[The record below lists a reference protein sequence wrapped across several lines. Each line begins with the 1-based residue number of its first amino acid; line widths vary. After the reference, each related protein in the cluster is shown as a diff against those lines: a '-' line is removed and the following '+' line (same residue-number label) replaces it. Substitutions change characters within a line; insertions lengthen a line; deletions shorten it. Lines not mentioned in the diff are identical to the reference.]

1 MVGGGPADIA
11 LMLVS
16 LQCLDRL
23 KDWQESV
30 NRYFDSGK
38 IRLMKTTP
46 YHHGA
51 LKEALV
57 AAAEAILRRD
67 GLSAL
72 TLRAAAREAGVSHAA
87 PSHHFGDLTGLLS
100 ELAADGFRRFGVE
113 LQAAMESAAVK
124 RWDGARAYL
133 AFARQN
139 PELFQLMF
147 RSDRLDSGRPSLREA
162 RRNALGLL
170 ASSRETPVEN
180 PTLEQLG
187 SILGGWSLI
196 HGYTLLLLDGGLKA
210 ILNIAPEGV
219 TVEDLFEVMLA
230 SADSERIGPK

>member
-139 PELFQLMF
+139 PELFQLF
-147 RSDRLDSGRPSLREA
+147 GLRPSFSQGGSPECAWATRQFA
-162 RRNALGLL
+162 RDTRGKPDTRTAGEH
-170 ASSRETPVEN
+170 SRWLVIDSRLYPAAV
-180 PTLEQLG
+180 
-187 SILGGWSLI
+187 GWW
-196 HGYTLLLLDGGLKA
+196 A
-210 ILNIAPEGV
+210 EGH
-219 TVEDLFEVMLA
+219 
-230 SADSERIGPK
+230 P